1 MSVVTSIVDIM
12 IIDCDTCSMREIAC
26 GDCVVTIL
34 IGPPPNSNLEA
45 EEARVIDLLASRG
58 MIPPL
63 RYENVQ
69 DSQEVT
75 RRSG

>member
-1 MSVVTSIVDIM
+1 MSVAGPTVSLM
-12 IIDCDTCSMREIAC
+12 IIDCDTCTMRDVAC

-63 RYENVQ
+63 RYENIQ
-69 DSQEVT
+69 DSQEAK

>member
-1 MSVVTSIVDIM
+1 
-12 IIDCDTCSMREIAC
+12 MRDIAC

-34 IGPPPNSNLEA
+34 IGPPPDSHLEA

-63 RYENVQ
+63 RYENPL
-69 DSQEVT
+69 DSQEVK